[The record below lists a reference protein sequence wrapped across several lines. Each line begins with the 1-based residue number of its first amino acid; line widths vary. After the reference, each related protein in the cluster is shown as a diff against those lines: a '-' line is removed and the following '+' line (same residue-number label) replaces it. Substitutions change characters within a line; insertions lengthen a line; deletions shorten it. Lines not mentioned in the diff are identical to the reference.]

1 MDMFENVTV
10 KKAVNSYFDGK
21 VTSRTIIFAD
31 GSQKSLGVM
40 LPGAYEFATEDKE
53 IMEILSGDLI
63 VKLPGEETWKH
74 IKGGESFEVPAKSS
88 FSLKVAELT
97 DYCCSYIKE

>member
-1 MDMFENVTV
+1 MENFENVTI

-21 VTSRTIIFAD
+21 VTSRTVTFAD
-31 GSQKSLGVM
+31 GEVKSLGVM
-40 LPGAYEFATEDKE
+40 LPGAYEFSTADKE

-63 VKLPGEETWKH
+63 VKLPDCDTWKG
-74 IKGGESFEVPAKSS
+74 IKGGESFEVPANSS
-88 FSLKVAELT
+88 FQLKVAALT

>member
-1 MDMFENVTV
+1 MKKFENVTI

-21 VTSRTIIFAD
+21 VTSRTVTFSNGEI
-31 GSQKSLGVM
+31 KSLGVM
-40 LPGAYEFATEDKE
+40 LPGAYEFATTDKE

-63 VKLPGEETWKH
+63 VKLPNSDIWKG
-74 IKGGESFEVPAKSS
+74 IKSGESFEVPANTN
-88 FSLKVAELT
+88 FQVKVAELT